1 MKMRKIKTKKNL
13 NNYVNMNLID
23 TMPEWLR
30 GLPAK
35 QICYAFVGSNPA
47 GID

>member
-1 MKMRKIKTKKNL
+1 MRKKNK
-13 NNYVNMNLID
+13 NNINTIIYTIVLID

-35 QICYAFVGSNPA
+35 QICYAFAGSNPA